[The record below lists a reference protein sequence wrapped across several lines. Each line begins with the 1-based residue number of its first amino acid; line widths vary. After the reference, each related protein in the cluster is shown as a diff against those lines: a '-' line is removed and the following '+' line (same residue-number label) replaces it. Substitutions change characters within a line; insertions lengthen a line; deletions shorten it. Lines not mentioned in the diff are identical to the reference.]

1 MKPLIMKKRQI
12 FDLTKIAVIV
22 TLTILVLFSE
32 SCTSPSGKTKH
43 PDAFSQN
50 EKLGR
55 GVNIIGY
62 DPVWRSRDQARFTED
77 HFRIIKEGGF
87 STVRIN
93 LHPFR
98 HMDRDNNYKLPDS
111 WFEVLDWA
119 VENALANDLMVILDF
134 HEYNA
139 MADDPENKKEIFLSF
154 WRQVAPR
161 YKDMP
166 SNVLFEI
173 LNEPNRQLTPEL
185 WNKFLAEA
193 LDIIRESNPV
203 RTVII
208 GPGNWN
214 QIPFLRELQ
223 LPENDRNIIAT
234 IHYYSPHHFTHQ
246 GARWAGAES
255 ESWVGTTWG
264 SDEEKAAVRA
274 DFQKAKDW
282 SMANNRP
289 ILLGEFGAYERA
301 DIDSRVRYTSFV
313 ARTAEELGFSWTYWQ
328 FDSDFIVYNIDEGMW
343 NEPIY
348 RALIPTDK

>member
-1 MKPLIMKKRQI
+1 MRLSRYITLQWFILLHLIVFMLISCASTPEQPDVFTQNKRM
-12 FDLTKIAVIV
+12 T
-22 TLTILVLFSE
+22 
-32 SCTSPSGKTKH
+32 
-43 PDAFSQN
+43 
-50 EKLGR
+50 R

-62 DPVWRSRDQARFTED
+62 DPIWNSFEKARFKAD

-98 HMDRDNNYKLPDS
+98 HMDVDNNYKLPQS
-111 WFEVLDWA
+111 WFDVLDWA
-119 VENALANDLMVILDF
+119 VENALANDLLVIIDF

-139 MADDPENKKEIFLSF
+139 MADDPEGKKEIFLSF

-166 SNVLFEI
+166 ANVLFEI

-193 LDIIRESNPV
+193 LAIIRETNPT
-203 RTVII
+203 RTVVI
-208 GPGNWN
+208 GPGFWN
-214 QIPFLRELQ
+214 QIAHLDELQ
-223 LPENDRNIIAT
+223 LPEDDRNIIVT

-246 GARWAGAES
+246 GAPWSTGSDE
-255 ESWVGTTWG
+255 WLGTTWG
-264 SDEEKAAVRA
+264 TEEEKAAVRA

-282 SMANNRP
+282 SGAHNRP

-301 DIDSRVRYTSFV
+301 DMDSRVKYTSFIS
-313 ARTAEELGFSWTYWQ
+313 RTAEEFGWSWAAWQ
-328 FDSDFIVYNIDEGMW
+328 FDSDFIVYDIDNGSW
-343 NEPIY
+343 NEPLY
-348 RALIPTDK
+348 RALIPTVK